1 MTTPSSCLN
10 WPLIAGA
17 ALLTLVILAGL
28 AATAWAILA
37 PQDKAH
43 PALDQTSGLVRT
55 NMPAEA
61 IEPRPPIA
69 QDQLDPLLLR
79 LETVEPEKGTSH
91 AILPVPLT
99 KPQTE
104 DKRIRLEQPPA
115 PCQKYGTSV
124 EFHGSQTEAA
134 RAARRDGK
142 LLFMLHISGNFEDA
156 QFT

>member
-1 MTTPSSCLN
+1 MN
-10 WPLIAGA
+10 WPLVAGA
-17 ALLTLVILAGL
+17 AVLTLLILAAL
-28 AATAWAILA
+28 AATTWAILA

-61 IEPRPPIA
+61 IEPQPPV
-69 QDQLDPLLLR
+69 DQELQA
-79 LETVEPEKGTSH
+79 S
-91 AILPVPLT
+91 LPVCPKSLEPDKEISPPDLSVPLP
-99 KPQTE
+99 KPQT
-104 DKRIRLEQPPA
+104 DAKSIRFEQHAA
-115 PCQKYGTSV
+115 PKCQKYGTSV

-156 QFT
+156 RFT